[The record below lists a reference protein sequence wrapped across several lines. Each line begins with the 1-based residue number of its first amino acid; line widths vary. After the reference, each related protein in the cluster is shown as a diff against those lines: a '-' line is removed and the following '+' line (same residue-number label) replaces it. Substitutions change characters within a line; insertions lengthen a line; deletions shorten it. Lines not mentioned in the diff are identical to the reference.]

1 MAVRNPLK
9 VINENNDYNLQVM
22 TNTERNAI
30 RSQAV
35 YEYGLSPSVNLSITN
50 NLVNSTNAIG
60 TLIDTRMTA
69 GASSV
74 SNTAFPDEA
83 TTAEPGEVS
92 TSYQRILQNTTV
104 SLTEPEDTDNK
115 RFPVY
120 LDSGNNIRAM
130 SQTDFLDTFI
140 KPAINTLVGSG
151 DQPGTYRIH
160 TSSSLTDHFTVVY
173 RRLTPFGWRDRV
185 GAIFVDTRANT
196 SLYDVVPETTLD
208 QPTNVTS
215 YYLLRTN
222 AGIEPTY
229 ELPLY
234 IDGDNNLR
242 QYTKTAFD
250 SLLQEYIRWAA
261 VNLADY
267 KIRYRINGTGTNKG
281 SGMVDTKLNGAGD
294 YQTNQV
300 DDNYYAQ
307 EFPNG
312 TSETINTYRLKIY
325 KEA

>member
-22 TNTERNAI
+22 TNAERNEI

-35 YEYGLSPSVNLSITN
+35 YEYGTQPSVTLLQPVN
-50 NLVNSTNAIG
+50 NSNSSNAIG
-60 TLIDTRMTA
+60 TLVDTRMTA
-69 GASSV
+69 GAASV
-74 SNTAFPDEA
+74 SNTAFPNEA

-92 TSYQRILQNTTV
+92 TSYKKILQNVTAN
-104 SLTEPEDTDNK
+104 LDEPEDTDSK

-120 LDSGNNIRAM
+120 LDSGNNVRAM
-130 SQTDFLDTFI
+130 SQTDFIDTFI

-160 TSSSLTDHFTVVY
+160 TSTSLTDHTLVKYYYSGRFRIGPV
-173 RRLTPFGWRDRV
+173 FQ
-185 GAIFVDTRANT
+185 DTRANT
-196 SLYDVVPETTLD
+196 SLYTKEGIEEDVDQETVV
-208 QPTNVTS
+208 TN
-215 YYLLRTN
+215 YYIFKTN

-229 ELPLY
+229 TLPLY
-234 IDGDNNLR
+234 IDADNNLR

-250 SLLQEYIRWAA
+250 ALLKEYIRWAA

-267 KIRYRINGTGTNKG
+267 KIRYQIGGTGTNKG
-281 SGMVDTKLNGAGD
+281 SGMVDTKLNGAGN

-300 DDNYYAQ
+300 GDNYYAQ

-325 KEA
+325 KAA